1 MKVVLFALS
10 LFFAFS
16 AQAQTIHWL
25 TFIDTTD
32 KDVGEMDKNGQALL
46 FSRFRNV
53 VNAALASYGYT
64 ADNQEFFGNQLTPQN
79 CKSAV
84 ERLRC
89 EPNDIAVFYYIGH
102 GTHAAQETNNFPQML
117 MGKGWSEE
125 RMFIPLYWVHEQMKS
140 KGARLCLTIG
150 MCCNPIQIASAKD
163 RPTFSSSSFR
173 YNYGSSYLSD
183 AEIDRIL
190 TLFLESKGS
199 IIQASA
205 AVGEL
210 SWGYK
215 FQDMGMIDS
224 FTRFLI
230 LQFEDMMKKGSTLTW
245 NSFLGAI
252 GNNVSAWQKEVVA
265 QNPDMIVKA
274 QQESYSPY
282 QDPINEIRIE
292 RCSRPIIDKSPTPP
306 NPDNA
311 DGKNL
316 EEIMEEC
323 LSYIS
328 HADNPLSKRIA
339 TGQRMKQYFAPSAKV
354 KILSQDGDRV
364 VNSKDATDYISLTSK
379 VSILLNVEFIA
390 LDVNQQGL
398 ITKLEVKEYYRK

>member
-10 LFFAFS
+10 LFLAFS

-64 ADNQEFFGNQLTPQN
+64 ADNQEYFGNQLTPQN

-89 EPNDIAVFYYIGH
+89 DHNDIVVFYYIGH
-102 GTHAAQETNNFPQML
+102 GTHAAQEKNKFPQML

-224 FTRFLI
+224 FTRYLI

-245 NSFLGAI
+245 NSFLGTI
-252 GNNVSAWQKEVVA
+252 GNNVSALQKEVVA
-265 QNPDMIVKA
+265 QNPDMIVQA

-282 QDPINEIRIE
+282 QDPINEISIE
-292 RCSRPIIDKSPTPP
+292 RCSRPIIGKNPTPP
-306 NPDNA
+306 NSDNL

-328 HADNPLSKRIA
+328 HADNPTSKRIA

-364 VNSKDATDYISLTSK
+364 VNSKDAADYISLTSK
-379 VSILLNVEFIA
+379 VSILLNVEFID
-390 LDVNQQGL
+390 LDVNPQGL